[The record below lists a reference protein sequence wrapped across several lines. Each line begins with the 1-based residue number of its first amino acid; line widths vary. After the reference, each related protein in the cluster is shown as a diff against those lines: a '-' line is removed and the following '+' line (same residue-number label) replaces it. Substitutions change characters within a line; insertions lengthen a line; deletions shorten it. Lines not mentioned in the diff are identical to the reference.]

1 MTLFDMKETYKNI
14 LELINTG
21 EATQEQMDMSLKQL
35 DDEIEV
41 KAENI
46 AYVIQEL
53 EADVEK
59 FKEAETRLSTKRKIL
74 ENEKA
79 RLKTYLENAMI
90 ELDKKKIK
98 TDLFSFNIQKNVPSL
113 DIQSEEYIPQEFY
126 KIEKKL
132 DKKKLLDEI
141 KNGLEIKNVSI
152 KQTESLRIK

>member
-53 EADVEK
+53 DADVEK
-59 FKEAETRLSTKRKIL
+59 FKEAETKLSTK
-74 ENEKA
+74 A
-79 RLKTYLENAMI
+79 
-90 ELDKKKIK
+90 
-98 TDLFSFNIQKNVPSL
+98 
-113 DIQSEEYIPQEFY
+113 
-126 KIEKKL
+126 
-132 DKKKLLDEI
+132 
-141 KNGLEIKNVSI
+141 
-152 KQTESLRIK
+152 